1 MSLDSEYVQR
11 IAALER
17 KVSDLYKALDRAE
30 PTGNATL
37 SPEVEQLIA
46 DNNVIQAIK
55 LHHEQTGTDLATAK
69 ADVDAYLNPGS

>member
-1 MSLDSEYVQR
+1 MGLDPEYVHR

-17 KVSDLYKALDRAE
+17 KVSDLYRAMGREE
-30 PTGNATL
+30 PTGNASV

-46 DNNVIQAIK
+46 ENNVIQAIK

-69 ADVDAYLNPGS
+69 ADVDAYLAGG

>member
-1 MSLDSEYVQR
+1 MGIDSEYIQR

-17 KVSDLYKALDRAE
+17 KVSDLYKALDRQE
-30 PTGNATL
+30 PTGNASL

-46 DNNVIQAIK
+46 ENNVIKAIK

-69 ADVDAYLNPGS
+69 ADVDNYLAGG